1 MKDEKL
7 RSTQV
12 LDELFTESKD
22 STLSSEDENDSTLSA
37 ESSSTESP
45 QIQNFSQEELF
56 EETISTKTYIAG
68 ETNDIVT
75 IQDMNCKLFN
85 FLIL

>member
-22 STLSSEDENDSTLSA
+22 STLSSEDENDSTL
-37 ESSSTESP
+37 STESP